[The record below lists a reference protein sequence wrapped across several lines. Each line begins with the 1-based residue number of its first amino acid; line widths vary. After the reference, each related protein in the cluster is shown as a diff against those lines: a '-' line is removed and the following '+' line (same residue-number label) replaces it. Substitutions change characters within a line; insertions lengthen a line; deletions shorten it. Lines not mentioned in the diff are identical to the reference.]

1 MICGVHGYNQ
11 GVRSLVRSASLCLSL
26 AAAALVVNGCAESPI
41 SPSNFAPYS
50 QTDLVVGT
58 GGDAVNGK
66 VLSVQYTGW
75 FYSQQATDHKGPQFD
90 ASTAAT
96 GSFAFMLGAG
106 EVIEGWDRGVLG
118 MRVGGT
124 RRLIVPPSLAYGAT
138 RNAIIP
144 PNATLVFEIQLVA
157 IQEDTTSN

>member
-1 MICGVHGYNQ
+1 MAAFGVG
-11 GVRSLVRSASLCLSL
+11 
-26 AAAALVVNGCAESPI
+26 GCAETPI
-41 SPSNFAPYS
+41 SPSNFATYS

-66 VLSVQYTGW
+66 LLNVQYTGW
-75 FYSQQATDHKGPQFD
+75 YYNQQAADHKGVQFD
-90 ASTAAT
+90 SSAT
-96 GSFAFMLGAG
+96 NGGGNFLFALGQG

-124 RRLIVPPSLAYGAT
+124 RRLIVPPSLAYGGT
-138 RNAIIP
+138 RNGPIP

-157 IQEDTTSN
+157 IQEDETTTN

>member
-1 MICGVHGYNQ
+1 M
-11 GVRSLVRSASLCLSL
+11 RSLVRSACLGLSL
-26 AAAALVVNGCAESPI
+26 AAATLVVGGCAESPTA
-41 SPSNFAPYS
+41 PSNFATYS

-66 VLSVQYTGW
+66 ILNVQYTGY
-75 FYSQQATDHKGPQFD
+75 FYSQQATDHKGPVFD
-90 ASTAAT
+90 ASTPAT

-106 EVIEGWDRGVLG
+106 EVIEGWDRGILG

-124 RRLIVPPSLAYGAT
+124 RRLVIPPSLAYGVR
-138 RNAIIP
+138 RNGIIP
-144 PNATLVFEIQLVA
+144 QNATLLFEIQLVS